1 MEKSIK
7 RKNYSS
13 TPPPKWLFFKSIIL
27 KLKCAT
33 NIPEELIKHNLLG
46 LKPKIC
52 ICHEFPD
59 FFFFFFLLLIQGTYC
74 ENH

>member
-59 FFFFFFLLLIQGTYC
+59 FFFFFFAFDSGNIL
-74 ENH
+74 